1 MNIALSSNICLVSHR
16 CCFCCCFRLKQNFA
30 STVTQQGDVNM
41 MLNRRTFLTTAVMV
55 LSMLASTV
63 LIDEVETLGMLLTQ
77 TDYDSNPD
85 DAVISYNR

>member
-1 MNIALSSNICLVSHR
+1 
-16 CCFCCCFRLKQNFA
+16 
-30 STVTQQGDVNM
+30 M